1 MDIAKPIEALSNAK
15 GFKAN
20 MIATIL
26 IVWLGYMLISELI
39 TQTWIKD
46 EPILQKAVVA
56 SVVLLIFSIVIVTMR
71 WLRTVR
77 ETKLKHVFVA
87 FPSMENE
94 PFHVEV
100 LRGITEELSSQY
112 TVTLWL
118 PQHGGKYMGSA
129 FEGFLRKIKSDSAQ
143 YIGGIVLPTEV
154 DHKNPEDLSKIMQE
168 IGLPIIIV
176 DTLPKAFLEDGLLRP
191 GQQFI
196 GFNNIQGGS
205 LAAKAMYEEL
215 KNINVSDKN
224 ILVLHAKEQHD
235 RHESFINEITN
246 LLPDVEIELEE
257 CGWDRNVARK
267 KVKDRI
273 KHGALKNCCGI
284 FGCND
289 EMAIGAIEAI
299 AECDFDSRDLVI
311 IGYDGSPSA
320 KTLLSVGNTA
330 LKNYVVQDG
339 YKLGVEAAER
349 LIQAS
354 SIARVTEPG
363 NPEYLD
369 TELEK
374 RYFNI

>member
-1 MDIAKPIEALSNAK
+1 MDITKPIEILSNAK

-20 MIATIL
+20 MIATIIIL
-26 IVWLGYMLISELI
+26 WLGYLLISELLE
-39 TQTWIKD
+39 QNWIQD
-46 EPILQKAVVA
+46 NLILQRVVVG
-56 SVVLLIFSIVIVTMR
+56 SVVGLIFCIVIVTMR
-71 WLRTVR
+71 WLRTIR

-100 LRGITEELSSQY
+100 LRGITEKLSSQY

-129 FEGFLRKIKSDSAQ
+129 FEGFLQKIKDDSAL

-154 DHKNPEDLSKIMQE
+154 DHKDPEALARIMQD

-176 DTLPKAFLEDGLLRP
+176 DTLPKAFLENGLLKP

-196 GFNNIQGGS
+196 GFNNVQGGM
-205 LAAKAMYEEL
+205 LAAQAMNEEL
-215 KNINVSDKN
+215 KSKHITPKR

-235 RHESFINEITN
+235 RHESFIDEITR
-246 LLPDVEIELEE
+246 LIPGIEIDLDE
-257 CGWDRNVARK
+257 CNWDRTIARR
-267 KVKDRI
+267 KVQNRTEQ
-273 KHGALKNCCGI
+273 GVLETYQGI

-289 EMAIGAIEAI
+289 EMAIGAVEAI
-299 AECDFDSRDLVI
+299 AGAGCDSKDLVV

-320 KTLLSVGNTA
+320 KVLLRVSNTA

-339 YKLGVEAAER
+339 YKLGFEAAER
-349 LIQAS
+349 LIQS
-354 SIARVTEPG
+354 TRDTPVTGPSK
-363 NPEYLD
+363 PEYLD

-374 RYFNI
+374 TYFQQ